1 MSEEQKFELAK
12 QYVDR
17 QIETMKSF
25 NAAPENL
32 SEEEYKG
39 LIEDVAELV
48 NA

>member
-1 MSEEQKFELAK
+1 MSEQQKYEIAK

-17 QIETMKSF
+17 QMETMKSF
-25 NAAPENL
+25 DAAPAQL